1 MSQEEKQQFDYYLN
15 NCERQ
20 DDSSSDD
27 ESSEDENHL
36 PQWNIPN
43 WRGNSTTVSEDDT
56 DDDTDEDT
64 NTKNETDTKNKTDN
78 ACACDKHIMDDGSTR
93 GCAECD
99 EYWDMPSLVG
109 F

>member
-1 MSQEEKQQFDYYLN
+1 MNQEENQRFDYYLN
-15 NCERQ
+15 NRERQ
-20 DDSSSDD
+20 GDSSSDD
-27 ESSEDENHL
+27 ESSEEENPL

-43 WRGNSTTVSEDDT
+43 WRGNSTTVSEDET
-56 DDDTDEDT
+56 DDDT
-64 NTKNETDTKNKTDN
+64 NTKNETDN
-78 ACACDKHIMDDGSTR
+78 ACACDKRIMDDGSTR

>member
-56 DDDTDEDT
+56 DDDTDDD
-64 NTKNETDTKNKTDN
+64 KDVAGTDPVREEENDN
-78 ACACDKHIMDDGSTR
+78 R
-93 GCAECD
+93 
-99 EYWDMPSLVG
+99 L
-109 F
+109 